1 MNANTKQEDA
11 PRRPRKAQEHTGG
24 TGNRETTDRAGHA
37 GRGRI
42 AQEEPPAAEEIPG
55 DERIQVY
62 TVKQVAETLQV
73 GRDKVFMLI
82 RTGRL
87 RSIKIGRLRRIT
99 ARQLADFI
107 ASLEE

>member
-1 MNANTKQEDA
+1 MNAYTNQEDA
-11 PRRPRKAQEHTGG
+11 LLGPRDTQELIGAVGSQVTRDH
-24 TGNRETTDRAGHA
+24 AGHA
-37 GRGRI
+37 GRCRI
-42 AQEEPPAAEEIPG
+42 AQEERLAAEEIPG

-62 TVKQVAETLQV
+62 TVKQVAEILQI

-82 RTGRL
+82 RTGHL

-107 ASLEE
+107 ASAEE

>member
-1 MNANTKQEDA
+1 MTA
-11 PRRPRKAQEHTGG
+11 HT
-24 TGNRETTDRAGHA
+24 NREDVRRGPRDARELSGGVGSRETSDRAGHA
-37 GRGRI
+37 GQCRL
-42 AQEEPPAAEEIPG
+42 AQAERLAAEEIPG
-55 DERIQVY
+55 DEKIQVY
-62 TVKQVAETLQV
+62 TVKQVAETLQI

>member
-1 MNANTKQEDA
+1 MNANTKQEDV
-11 PRRPRKAQEHTGG
+11 PRRPQEHTGG
-24 TGNRETTDRAGHA
+24 TGNREANDRAGHA

-42 AQEEPPAAEEIPG
+42 AQEEPPAAEDSPG
-55 DERIQVY
+55 DGRIQVY
-62 TVKQVAETLQV
+62 TVKQVAETLQI

-87 RSIKIGRLRRIT
+87 RSIKIGRLRRVT